1 MSVNLLT
8 ILIMAASADRV
19 IAKTENNIINT
30 YIELYPNLK
39 SLSTED
45 IRFARETVRELINM
59 NGHTNFLET
68 VGKEMSAEEK
78 SVAYALALEVCAA
91 DFNMVI
97 PQETD
102 FLQLLVDKWS
112 LNDELVKSLQQSVSL
127 RYGITL

>member
-30 YIELYPNLK
+30 YIELYPSLK

-91 DFNMVI
+91 DFNMAI

-102 FLQLLVDKWS
+102 FLQVLVDKWS
-112 LNDELVKSLQQSVSL
+112 LNDELVKSLKQSVSL